1 MKPERSSVAV
11 STSSPSRRKWILG
24 IVSVCVSGGLVAW
37 LVSRMDLAAA
47 RTTLQNART
56 AWLGAAFCFTA
67 LMPILA
73 TVRWLGVLRAQEVS
87 RHFPPAH
94 ALRAV
99 MMANVLNSLLP
110 SKAGDLIKAVYLRQH
125 GGLTVGVGTVVL
137 ERLVDLGVLGALGL
151 VGALVSGVPWG
162 LVTGLV
168 LTGGVAVVLTIL
180 GLGVFPGK
188 RWFPRKIVNLVDS
201 TSEVFRKWGADPIA
215 VAMTVG
221 GSLLHWNLAGLTV
234 CSLVA
239 AFGGGVGWAHA
250 YSIFPLALL
259 AGLVPATMSGVG
271 TRDMAFV
278 QLLQSS
284 LPLEQATLVGLG
296 YTLFNYWLL
305 SLICLPIVGLEI
317 VRLWKTG
324 SGWVEAG
331 QTSGRVS

>member
-1 MKPERSSVAV
+1 MKPEKSSASPSIP
-11 STSSPSRRKWILG
+11 STSRRKWILG
-24 IVSVCVSGGLVAW
+24 FVSVCVSGGLVFW
-37 LVSRMDLAAA
+37 LLSRMDLAAA
-47 RTTLQNART
+47 QETLRNAQT
-56 AWLGAAFCFTA
+56 GWLVVAFCLTA
-67 LMPILA
+67 LMPVLA
-73 TVRWLGVLRAQEVS
+73 TVRWLGVLRAQEAA
-87 RHFPPAH
+87 RHFSPWH

-168 LTGGVAVVLTIL
+168 LVGGVALALTIM

-188 RWFPRKIVNLVDS
+188 RRFPKKIVNLVDS
-201 TSEVFRKWGADPIA
+201 ASEVFRKWWADPIA
-215 VAMTVG
+215 IAMTVG

-271 TRDMAFV
+271 TRDVAFV

-305 SLICLPIVGLEI
+305 SLLCLPAVGLEI
-317 VRLWKTG
+317 VRMWKKMG
-324 SGWVEAG
+324 ND
-331 QTSGRVS
+331 RRP

>member
-1 MKPERSSVAV
+1 MNPGTPSASS
-11 STSSPSRRKWILG
+11 SSSSISWRKWILG
-24 IVSVCVSGGLVAW
+24 FVSVGVSGGLVVW
-37 LVSRMDLAAA
+37 LVGRMDLAAA
-47 RTTLQNART
+47 RETLRNART

-73 TVRWLGVLRAQEVS
+73 TVRWLGVLRAQDEA

-110 SKAGDLIKAVYLRQH
+110 SKAGDLIKAVYLRRH

-137 ERLVDLGVLGALGL
+137 ERLVDLGVLGVLGL

-162 LVTGLV
+162 LATGLV
-168 LTGGVAVVLTIL
+168 LVGGVALALTVM
-180 GLGVFPGK
+180 GLGIFPGR
-188 RWFPRKIVNLVDS
+188 RWFPKKIVSRVDS
-201 TSEVFRKWGADPIA
+201 ASEVFQKWARDPVAIA
-215 VAMTVG
+215 LTVG
-221 GSLLHWNLAGLTV
+221 GSFIHWNLAGWTV

-271 TRDMAFV
+271 TRDAAFV

-305 SLICLPIVGLEI
+305 SLLCLPAVGLEI
-317 VRLWKTG
+317 VRIWKRTDIE
-324 SGWVEAG
+324 SND
-331 QTSGRVS
+331 R